1 MAVSIAS
8 LISFY
13 KDDKSVDRGENHY
26 KSGHVQQCSLDEGVL
41 TGVVRA
47 SMRDKVYRVSVSSA
61 SKSTVN
67 LELIYSH

>member
-1 MAVSIAS
+1 MALSITS

-13 KDDKSVDRGENHY
+13 KDDKKSVDRGENHY

-47 SMRDKVYRVSVSSA
+47 RAYTLFQAEHRGK
-61 SKSTVN
+61 
-67 LELIYSH
+67 EI